1 MNKQE
6 EKENK
11 EIANKIIDAATT
23 IHKVMGPGLQINA
36 YQKCLQHA
44 LQEAGLEVVCEQKLP
59 VVYDGVKID
68 TGYKL
73 DMLVED
79 AVVVEN
85 KAVDKVST
93 EDEEELF
100 TYLKFSGCNL
110 GLLIN
115 WKTTT
120 LKQGIKIIET

>member
-11 EIANKIIDAATT
+11 EIANKVIDAAIT
-23 IHKVMGPGLQINA
+23 IHKILGPGLHENA
-36 YQKCLQHA
+36 YQKCLQHE
-44 LQEAGLEVVCEQKLP
+44 LQKAGLSVVCEKKLP

-68 TGYKL
+68 AGYKL

-85 KAVDKVST
+85 KTKDKIT
-93 EDEEELF
+93 AEDEEELY
-100 TYLKFSGCNL
+100 TYLKFSGCSL

-115 WKTTT
+115 WKTSA
-120 LKQGIKIIET
+120 LKQGIKVIEI

>member
-11 EIANKIIDAATT
+11 EIANKVIDAAIT
-23 IHKVMGPGLQINA
+23 IHKIMGPGLHENA
-36 YQKCLQHA
+36 YQKCLQHE
-44 LQEAGLEVVCEQKLP
+44 LQKVGLSVVCEKKLP
-59 VVYDGVKID
+59 VIYDGVKID
-68 TGYKL
+68 AGYKL

-85 KAVDKVST
+85 KTVDKITV
-93 EDEEELF
+93 EDEEELY

-120 LKQGIKIIET
+120 LKQSIKITEK